1 MTGGN
6 PEARKARAAA
16 WRLAKEKN
24 TKKID
29 TFGRRPDFAVA
40 CWSEWARVGQESP
53 GAAHAF
59 SNLSLPAR
67 G

>member
-16 WRLAKEKN
+16 WRLAKEKKK
-24 TKKID
+24 TEKID

-40 CWSEWARVGQESP
+40 CWTEWAHVGQESP
-53 GAAHAF
+53 GAAQAF
-59 SNLSLPAR
+59 SNRSRA